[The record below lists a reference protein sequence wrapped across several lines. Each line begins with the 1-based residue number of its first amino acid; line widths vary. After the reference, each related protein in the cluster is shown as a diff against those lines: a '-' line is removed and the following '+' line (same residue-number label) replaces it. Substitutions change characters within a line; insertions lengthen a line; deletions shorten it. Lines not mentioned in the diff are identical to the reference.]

1 MGYYRI
7 IKGTLYMEKRKTFNI
22 KDWLMLEREP
32 LTRDEERIKMLEAHD
47 IPLNLY
53 DKIVRRLGVICLYC
67 EHVSTSRCGACSNPP
82 KDAEFSV
89 SLQQERYRVN
99 KRIKTRYYKS
109 YAVKHCRH
117 FKYDKFY

>member
-1 MGYYRI
+1 
-7 IKGTLYMEKRKTFNI
+7 MEKRKTFNI

-53 DKIVRRLGVICLYC
+53 DKIVRSLGVICFYC
-67 EHVSTSRCGACSNPP
+67 EHLSTSRCGACSNPP
-82 KDAEFSV
+82 KDAEFIAKI
-89 SLQQERYRVN
+89 QAEDYQN
-99 KRIKTRYYKS
+99 GKRIKTRYYKT
-109 YAVKHCRH
+109 YTVKHCKH